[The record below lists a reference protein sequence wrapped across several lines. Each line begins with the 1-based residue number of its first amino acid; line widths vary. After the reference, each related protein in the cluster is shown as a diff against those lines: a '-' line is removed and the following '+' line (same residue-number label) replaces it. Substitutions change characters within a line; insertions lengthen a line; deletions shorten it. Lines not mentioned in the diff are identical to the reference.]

1 MTLSGYSE
9 DMKAKLIIA
18 NWKSHKLEKE
28 VSDWLTEFNYQFQP
42 SEFVQPVVA
51 PALPH
56 LHQVKLELPDGVA
69 LGAQAVSSFPMGSYT
84 GAVNAQQLKDLG
96 VQYVIVGHSE
106 RRRYFHENHQDVAK
120 QVQEVLAQQIKPI
133 LCVDK
138 DYIDEQAAALDP
150 KLCRECIVAY
160 EPLAAIGTGQNEPV
174 GQVKTIVAQIREIY
188 GDVPVIYGGSV
199 DQSNIG
205 EYMLVSDGALV
216 GGASLDAQQFMGIL
230 RAAIVQKSVY

>member
-1 MTLSGYSE
+1 MMLSRYSE
-9 DMKAKLIIA
+9 VMKEKLIIA
-18 NWKSHKLEKE
+18 NWKSHKLEVE
-28 VSDWLTEFNYQFQP
+28 VSKWMTEFKQQFQ
-42 SEFVQPVVA
+42 SSELLEFVQLVVA
-51 PALPH
+51 PALPY

-69 LGAQAVSSFPMGSYT
+69 LGAQAVSPFPMGSYT

-120 QVQEVLAQQIKPI
+120 QVQEVLAQQIKPV

-138 DYIDEQAAALDP
+138 DYIDEQAAALDSSTL
-150 KLCRECIVAY
+150 KDCVIAY
-160 EPLAAIGTGQNEPV
+160 EPLAAIGTGNNEPV
-174 GQVKTIVAQIREIY
+174 GEVKQVVEQIRDVY
-188 GDVPVIYGGSV
+188 GQVPVIYGGSV

-216 GGASLDAQQFMGIL
+216 GGASLDAALFGQLIE
-230 RAAIVQKSVY
+230 KSLVK